1 MLEIEEVGEAGVIGA
16 PDELFWEKVVAYV
29 RLKPGVAWTRDL
41 EMKLRL
47 YVSNRVSSIATP
59 QEIRVI
65 DSIPKNKSGKIMR
78 RVLKAWY
85 TGQEVGDLSTLED

>member
-1 MLEIEEVGEAGVIGA
+1 LELEEVAEAGVIGA

-29 RLKPGVAWTRDL
+29 RLKAGVEWSRDL

-47 YVSNRVSSIATP
+47 HVSNRVSTVATP

-78 RVLKAWY
+78 RVIKAWY
-85 TGQEVGDLSTLED
+85 TGSEVGDLSTLED